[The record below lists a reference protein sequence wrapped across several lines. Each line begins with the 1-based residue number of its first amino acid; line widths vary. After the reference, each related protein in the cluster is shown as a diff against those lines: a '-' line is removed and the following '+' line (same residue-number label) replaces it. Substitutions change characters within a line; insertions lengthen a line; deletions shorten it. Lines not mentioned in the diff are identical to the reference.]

1 MAQTRQFPAEEEQTT
16 QGKVQPPA
24 SVGRAVARNTVIVMA
39 AFVLSRMLGLVRD
52 IIIAL
57 VFGTGNGL
65 GSYNAAFRVPDTIFL
80 LVIGGVVGSA
90 FIPVFSA
97 MRQRQEY
104 DASWRL
110 TSTLINISLV
120 IISLIG
126 LVAALLAP
134 QLVGG
139 IIAPGFSPQQQ
150 ALTVD
155 LTRIMLLS
163 PLFLGLGGWAQGVL
177 NAENRFALSAFAP
190 IFYNL
195 GIIAGAV
202 LLAPAFGIYG
212 LAWGVV
218 IGAFLHFASQ
228 VPGLIK
234 VGMRYQ
240 LRLNLRDRGVGQVM
254 RLIGPRL
261 IGQLA
266 FQMNFIIITALA
278 SGLGEDRVSAINYAY
293 ALMMLPFGVF
303 ALSLSTVI
311 FPTLTAQF
319 ARNELA
325 PLRNTLWAG
334 VRVLVF
340 ISAASAGGLLA
351 LRYQIIALLYQH
363 GTKFTA
369 ASTELVAE
377 PLFWFSLGLV
387 SYSVVEV
394 LTRSFYAMQDT
405 RTPVKIA
412 VATVLLNALFAVSLV
427 GPLGQGGLALSLAAS
442 TSCEL
447 LMLLFFLRQRLAHV
461 NEAALERETLIS
473 ALKSIAAAAVMTIA
487 LLGLNTLLGNWGMDS
502 AVGELVRVSG
512 SIALGGAVYLAI
524 ARLLGSRELNEAIS
538 LVRRRRGAGVA

>member
-1 MAQTRQFPAEEEQTT
+1 MVQTSQFPIEGDDQLGNAT
-16 QGKVQPPA
+16 PPA
-24 SVGRAVARNTVIVMA
+24 SLGRAVARNTVIVMA
-39 AFVLSRMLGLVRD
+39 AFVFSRLLGLVRD
-52 IIIAL
+52 IVIAH

-65 GSYNAAFRVPDTIFL
+65 GAYVAAFRVPDTIFL

-97 MRQRQEY
+97 MRQQGR
-104 DASWRL
+104 DAASWRL
-110 TSTLINISLV
+110 TSTLINTSLVVISLV
-120 IISLIG
+120 G

-134 QLVGG
+134 QLVGS
-139 IIAPGFSPQQQ
+139 IIAPKFTAQQQ

-195 GIIAGAV
+195 GIIAGAL
-202 LLAPAFGIYG
+202 LLAPAFGVYG

-228 VPGLIK
+228 VPGLVQ
-234 VGMRYQ
+234 VGMRYS
-240 LRLNLRDRGVGQVM
+240 LRLNLRDRGVGQVV

-266 FQMNFIIITALA
+266 FQANFIIITALA
-278 SGLGEDRVSAINYAY
+278 SGLGEDKVSAINYAY
-293 ALMMLPFGVF
+293 GLMMLPFGVF

-319 ARNELA
+319 ARHEM
-325 PLRNTLWAG
+325 PQLRDTLWAG

-340 ISAASAGGLLA
+340 ISAACAGGLLV

-363 GTKFTA
+363 GDRFTA
-369 ASTELVAE
+369 ASTELVAT
-377 PLFWFSLGLV
+377 PLLWFSLGLV
-387 SYSVVEV
+387 SYAVVEV
-394 LTRSFYAMQDT
+394 LTRAFYAMQDT
-405 RTPVKIA
+405 RTPVKVA
-412 VATVLLNALFAVSLV
+412 VATVLLNAVFAWSLV
-427 GPLGQGGLALSLAAS
+427 GTLGHGGLALSLAAS

-447 LMLLFFLRQRLAHV
+447 LMLVFFLRRRIARE
-461 NEAALERETLIS
+461 NEAGQERTTLLS
-473 ALKSIAAAAVMTIA
+473 ALKSIAAATVMTAA
-487 LLGLNTLLGNWGMDS
+487 LLGLNRLLGDWGQGS
-502 AVGELVRVSG
+502 TIAELVRVSI
-512 SIALGGAVYLAI
+512 SIALGGAIYLLVGW
-524 ARLLGSRELNEAIS
+524 LLGSRELNEAIR
-538 LVRRRRGAGVA
+538 LVRRR

>member
-1 MAQTRQFPAEEEQTT
+1 MAQTRQFPVEDEQPE
-16 QGKVQPPA
+16 GAAQPTA
-24 SVGRAVARNTVIVMA
+24 SVGRAVARNTIIVMT
-39 AFVLSRMLGLVRD
+39 AFVLSRMLGLGRD
-52 IIIAL
+52 IILAA

-65 GSYNAAFRVPDTIFL
+65 GAYVAAFRVPDTIFL

-97 MRQRQEY
+97 MRQHKEY

-120 IISLIG
+120 IISLVGI
-126 LVAALLAP
+126 VAALLAP

-139 IIAPGFSPQQQ
+139 IIAPGFKPEQQ

-195 GIIAGAV
+195 GIISGAL
-202 LLAPAFGIYG
+202 LLAPTFGVYG

-240 LRLNLRDRGVGQVM
+240 LRLNLRDRGVGQVV

-266 FQMNFIIITALA
+266 FQANFIIITALA

-293 ALMMLPFGVF
+293 GLMMLPFGVF

-319 ARNELA
+319 ARRETTQMRA
-325 PLRNTLWAG
+325 TLWMG

-340 ISAASAGGLLA
+340 ISAACAGGLLA

-363 GTKFTA
+363 GPRFTA
-369 ASTELVAE
+369 TATELVAE
-377 PLFWFSLGLV
+377 PLLWFSLGLV

-412 VATVLLNALFAVSLV
+412 VATVLLNALFAVSLI
-427 GPLGQGGLALSLAAS
+427 GPLGQSGLALSLAAS
-442 TSCEL
+442 TTCEL
-447 LMLLFFLRQRLAHV
+447 MMLLYFLRRRFARE
-461 NEAALERETLIS
+461 NEAGQERETLIS
-473 ALKSIAAAAVMTIA
+473 ALKSSAAAAVMA
-487 LLGLNTLLGNWGMDS
+487 AVLLGLNTLLGNWGMDS
-502 AVGELVRVSG
+502 TAGELVRVSS
-512 SIALGGAVYLAI
+512 SIALGGAVYLAV

>member
-1 MAQTRQFPAEEEQTT
+1 MAQTSQFPAEDQQTNA
-16 QGKVQPPA
+16 VQPPA

-97 MRQRQEY
+97 MRQRKEY

-126 LVAALLAP
+126 ILAGLLAP

-139 IIAPGFSPQQQ
+139 IIAPGFKPQEQ

-177 NAENRFALSAFAP
+177 NAESRFALSAFAP

-195 GIIAGAV
+195 GIIVGAV
-202 LLAPAFGIYG
+202 LLAPTFGIYG

-228 VPGLIK
+228 VPGLVK

-266 FQMNFIIITALA
+266 FQTNFIIITALA
-278 SGLGEDRVSAINYAY
+278 SGLGEDKVSSINYAY

-319 ARNELA
+319 ARNETA
-325 PLRNTLWAG
+325 QLRNTLWAG

-363 GTKFTA
+363 GTQFTA
-369 ASTELVAE
+369 TSTELVAE
-377 PLFWFSLGLV
+377 PLLWFSLGLV

-427 GPLGQGGLALSLAAS
+427 GSLGQGGLALSLAAS

-447 LMLLFFLRQRLAHV
+447 LMLLFFLRRRLDRE
-461 NEAALERETLIS
+461 NEVTLERETLIS
-473 ALKSIAAAAVMTIA
+473 ALKSIAAATVMTIA
-487 LLGLNTLLGNWGMDS
+487 LLGLNTLLGNWGQ
-502 AVGELVRVSG
+502 GNTLGGLVRVSG
-512 SIALGGAVYLAI
+512 SVALGGAIYLSA

-538 LVRRRRGAGVA
+538 LVRRRRGVGLT